1 MIVVD
6 PNGKL
11 FDERRKKN
19 RRKNDEFVSK
29 DRRELKDRRT
39 DEWVKELL
47 DDEEIQEGNL
57 NENQKEPQEDN

>member
-11 FDERRKKN
+11 FDERRKNN
-19 RRKNDEFVSK
+19 RRKNDEFVSN

-47 DDEEIQEGNL
+47 IDDEKQE
-57 NENQKEPQEDN
+57 KK

>member
-6 PNGKL
+6 PQGNL

-19 RRKNDEFVSK
+19 RRKNDEFVSN
-29 DRRELKDRRT
+29 DRREGKDRRT

-47 DDEEIQEGNL
+47 DDDEIQEGNL
-57 NENQKEPQEDN
+57 NEN

>member
-6 PNGKL
+6 PQGNL

-19 RRKNDEFVSK
+19 RRKNDEFVSN
-29 DRRELKDRRT
+29 DRREGEDRRT

-57 NENQKEPQEDN
+57 NENQKEPQEEN

>member
-19 RRKNDEFVSK
+19 RRKNDEFVSE
-29 DRRELKDRRT
+29 DRREVKDRRT

-57 NENQKEPQEDN
+57 NENQKETQEDN